1 MPTVQH
7 QLGAVFDDP
16 LDGFTAREF
25 QRLGQ
30 GGREVDVPLLTGFAL
45 NELDFGGVTH
55 VVSLSSYITRYQN
68 TPQCFDPARV
78 FIPLARSRPLKC
90 GNLSSQT
97 PNSRCRHSWRHRSPS
112 WRKLSACRVETLL
125 DARGA
130 MVVARICPVT
140 NVPGS
145 VACSRTAL
153 GLPAPTRCRRLAPLG
168 RIGLI
173 VPCRGSVSQ
182 IRRTAATHGRAVR
195 LPF

>member
-55 VVSLSSYITRYQN
+55 VVSLSTYITRYQN

-97 PNSRCRHSWRHRSPS
+97 PNSRGAMNRARSPTDCT
-112 WRKLSACRVETLL
+112 LSNVHEVLPRAKAAGLFASFT
-125 DARGA
+125 A
-130 MVVARICPVT
+130 VV
-140 NVPGS
+140 
-145 VACSRTAL
+145 
-153 GLPAPTRCRRLAPLG
+153 
-168 RIGLI
+168 
-173 VPCRGSVSQ
+173 
-182 IRRTAATHGRAVR
+182 VR
-195 LPF
+195 NAG

>member
-97 PNSRCRHSWRHRSPS
+97 PNSRRRHS
-112 WRKLSACRVETLL
+112 
-125 DARGA
+125 
-130 MVVARICPVT
+130 
-140 NVPGS
+140 
-145 VACSRTAL
+145 
-153 GLPAPTRCRRLAPLG
+153 CRRLACQSDQ
-168 RIGLI
+168 RICVGYSVCGDNKRPFADRQDCLPYR
-173 VPCRGSVSQ
+173 VVNNQECLSYRGSQQAGVLVLLGSYP
-182 IRRTAATHGRAVR
+182 V
-195 LPF
+195 

>member
-97 PNSRCRHSWRHRSPS
+97 PNSR
-112 WRKLSACRVETLL
+112 
-125 DARGA
+125 G
-130 MVVARICPVT
+130 
-140 NVPGS
+140 
-145 VACSRTAL
+145 
-153 GLPAPTRCRRLAPLG
+153 GLPSPPVDCDRSVGAQALNSLKHGPEPGFSTPPPRFDRGCNTCGRRG
-168 RIGLI
+168 
-173 VPCRGSVSQ
+173 
-182 IRRTAATHGRAVR
+182 
-195 LPF
+195 

>member
-97 PNSRCRHSWRHRSPS
+97 PNSRGAMNRAPTYRLEHLGFQR
-112 WRKLSACRVETLL
+112 
-125 DARGA
+125 RGA
-130 MVVARICPVT
+130 VHCARPDK
-140 NVPGS
+140 PQY
-145 VACSRTAL
+145 
-153 GLPAPTRCRRLAPLG
+153 LG
-168 RIGLI
+168 RLSHMPERPATTGVGCPLSTRSLI
-173 VPCRGSVSQ
+173 IRGGVPSE
-182 IRRTAATHGRAVR
+182 
-195 LPF
+195 

>member
-55 VVSLSSYITRYQN
+55 VVSLSTYITRYQN

-97 PNSRCRHSWRHRSPS
+97 PNSRGAMNRARLRTDCTLAMCTKCCRAPRPPGFLPRSPRS
-112 WRKLSACRVETLL
+112 W
-125 DARGA
+125 
-130 MVVARICPVT
+130 
-140 NVPGS
+140 
-145 VACSRTAL
+145 
-153 GLPAPTRCRRLAPLG
+153 
-168 RIGLI
+168 
-173 VPCRGSVSQ
+173 
-182 IRRTAATHGRAVR
+182 
-195 LPF
+195 

>member
-55 VVSLSSYITRYQN
+55 VVSLSTYITRYQN

-97 PNSRCRHSWRHRSPS
+97 PNSR
-112 WRKLSACRVETLL
+112 
-125 DARGA
+125 GA
-130 MVVARICPVT
+130 MNR
-140 NVPGS
+140 
-145 VACSRTAL
+145 
-153 GLPAPTRCRRLAPLG
+153 APTSIGPPSLRCA
-168 RIGLI
+168 
-173 VPCRGSVSQ
+173 S
-182 IRRTAATHGRAVR
+182 
-195 LPF
+195 